1 MMLLKKFLN
10 DEIKKVKKL
19 SCDGTKRWYFLVPS
33 AVMVLKRL
41 QNIRISFVKF

>member
-19 SCDGTKRWYFLVPS
+19 RCDGTKKITEYTHFICQ
-33 AVMVLKRL
+33 VLKC
-41 QNIRISFVKF
+41 VKS